1 MLKQTLYNNALYDTY
16 GSLLTPNQQ
25 EIYEY
30 TFKEDLSLAEVAENK
45 GISRSAVHD
54 TLKKAQALLE
64 TYEAK
69 LGFVHKEEQREEL
82 YKQLSTLEIPEVTK
96 LVIQLR
102 NIEEL

>member
-16 GSLLTPNQQ
+16 GSLLTTNQQ

-54 TLKKAQALLE
+54 ALKKAQALLE

-69 LGFVHKEEQREEL
+69 LGFVHKEEQREQL
-82 YKQLSTLEIPEVTK
+82 YKQLSALEIPEVTK
-96 LVIQLR
+96 LVMQLR